1 MFTPRWLSV
10 GERVTIKKDLAN
22 DEGTF
27 GAGHEFMITDVH
39 FHGDDAVY
47 DLRDHDLNRLTEV
60 ASADLTREQPDT

>member
-47 DLRDHDLNRLTEV
+47 DLRHLPPLTERM
-60 ASADLTREQPDT
+60 TKG